1 MKNNKPYVPYC
12 MICMLAGMLLIYGA
26 CTSESN
32 HKESLDNA
40 QISIEN
46 NDYRTARSICD
57 EVYESEL
64 RKESKDAELMARLS
78 VLYMKLADHNE
89 MTDKEDNLDYA
100 YECYEQAF
108 DIDSVK
114 ARNYYMSLG
123 IEDMPQ
129 VALLESI
136 VRNSKVHPDSIGH
149 EFIESIELNEV
160 DILNE

>member
-1 MKNNKPYVPYC
+1 MKRNKPYALFYTTC
-12 MICMLAGMLLIYGA
+12 MFTCMLIVFSA
-26 CTSESN
+26 CSSESN
-32 HKESLDNA
+32 HNESLDNA

-57 EVYESEL
+57 EVYVSES
-64 RKESKDAELMARLS
+64 KSESKDAELMARLS

-108 DIDSVK
+108 DIDSTK
-114 ARNYYMSLG
+114 AKNYYLSLG
-123 IEDMPQ
+123 VEDMPQ

-136 VRNSKVHPDSIGH
+136 VRNSKVHPDSVGH
-149 EFIESIELNEV
+149 DFIDSIDLGEV
-160 DILNE
+160 DILED

>member
-1 MKNNKPYVPYC
+1 MVC
-12 MICMLAGMLLIYGA
+12 LFVGMLIVYGA
-26 CTSESN
+26 CSSESN

-46 NDYRTARSICD
+46 SDYRTARSICD
-57 EVYESEL
+57 EVYVSEL
-64 RKESKDAELMARLS
+64 KSGSKDAELMARLS
-78 VLYMKLADHNE
+78 VLYMKLADYNE

-108 DIDSVK
+108 DIDSIK

-123 IEDMPQ
+123 VEDMPQ

-136 VRNSKVHPDSIGH
+136 VRNTKVHLDSIGH
-149 EFIESIELNEV
+149 DFTDSIKSSDV
-160 DILNE
+160 DILDD

>member
-1 MKNNKPYVPYC
+1 MKRNKPYALFYT
-12 MICMLAGMLLIYGA
+12 ICMFTCMLIVFSA
-26 CTSESN
+26 CSSESN
-32 HKESLDNA
+32 HNESLDNA

-57 EVYESEL
+57 EVYVSES
-64 RKESKDAELMARLS
+64 KSESKDAELMARLS

-108 DIDSVK
+108 DIDSTK
-114 ARNYYMSLG
+114 AKNYYLSLG
-123 IEDMPQ
+123 VEDMPQ

-136 VRNSKVHPDSIGH
+136 VRNSKVHPDSVGH
-149 EFIESIELNEV
+149 DFIDSIDLDEV
-160 DILNE
+160 DILED